1 MHKKILFFKI
11 LNLKLGRAADVNQT
25 IDCSLIKKELKSPG
39 VIKKI
44 SRIFQDQDGLG
55 FHISTLNFFSNRTLQ
70 NFQNFDMIS
79 IYMGKVTN
87 LQIAGVFS
95 TE

>member
-1 MHKKILFFKI
+1 M
-11 LNLKLGRAADVNQT
+11 NQT
-25 IDCSLIKKELKSPG
+25 IDCSLIKEEFKSPR

-55 FHISTLNFFSNRTLQ
+55 FHISALKFFSNRTLQ
-70 NFQNFDMIS
+70 NFQNFVMIS

>member
-1 MHKKILFFKI
+1 M
-11 LNLKLGRAADVNQT
+11 NQT
-25 IDCSLIKKELKSPG
+25 IDCSLIKEEFKSPG

-55 FHISTLNFFSNRTLQ
+55 FHILALKFFSNRTLQ
-70 NFQNFDMIS
+70 NFQNFVMIS